1 MADLKRWSRDEISR
15 MRSDVDRL
23 FDDLCADFNL
33 PSLFCR
39 MAGDLILD
47 EEDDT
52 LVVRLELGN
61 MNPEDVHVSVMERQL
76 SIVAETRQSGP
87 GHASTHSFHKE
98 LRLPCRIDTDGV
110 RAEFDDGVLVVRLPK
125 CADQSGQRIRI
136 SRK

>member
-33 PSLFCR
+33 PSMFCR
-39 MAGDLILD
+39 MAGDLTL
-47 EEDDT
+47 EEEGET
-52 LVVRLELGN
+52 LVVRLELGT
-61 MNPEDVHVSVMERQL
+61 MDPDDVHVSVMDRQL
-76 SIVAETRQSGP
+76 SIVAETRESGP
-87 GHASTHSFHKE
+87 GHTSTHSFHKD

-110 RAEFDDGVLVVRLPK
+110 SAEFSDGVLVVRLPK
-125 CADQSGQRIRI
+125 CSLQSGQKIAI

>member
-39 MAGDLILD
+39 MAGDLALD
-47 EEDDT
+47 EEGET

-61 MNPEDVHVSVMERQL
+61 MDPDDVHVSVLERQL
-76 SIVAETRQSGP
+76 SIVAETRHSGP
-87 GHASTHSFHKE
+87 GRVSTQSFHKE
-98 LRLPCRIDTDGV
+98 LRLPCRIDTSGV
-110 RAEFDDGVLVVRLPK
+110 SAEFGDGVLVVRLPK
-125 CADQSGQRIRI
+125 CAVQSGQKIAI